1 MNVKRKLSLAVC
13 VLCGGALLTV
23 GVASAQTTPLP
34 AADSAG
40 AAPAPD
46 FSVDKPKPKTKPT
59 PTPASTSTAKPKKPA
74 EATIAVEVTNSR
86 AVALTQLVG
95 AISGTPDSKKIAG
108 PLAPGKKVVVHLAH
122 DRACLFDLHAVF
134 EDGAVTDAQ
143 GVELC
148 KDKKIN
154 LVE

>member
-1 MNVKRKLSLAVC
+1 MNVKRMLTLAVC
-13 VLCGGALLTV
+13 ALCGGALLAA
-23 GVASAQTTPLP
+23 GAGFAQTMPLP
-34 AADSAG
+34 AAESAG
-40 AAPAPD
+40 AVPAPD
-46 FSVDKPKPKTKPT
+46 SMAAKPKPKPKPM
-59 PTPASTSTAKPKKPA
+59 KPA

-86 AVALTQLVG
+86 AVGLTSLVG

-108 PLAPGKKVVVHLAH
+108 PLAAGKKTVAHLAH
-122 DRACLFDLHAVF
+122 DMACLFDLHAVF

-154 LVE
+154 LIE

>member
-1 MNVKRKLSLAVC
+1 MNVKRKLTLAVC
-13 VLCGGALLTV
+13 ALCGGALLAA
-23 GVASAQTTPLP
+23 GAGFAQTTPLP

-40 AAPAPD
+40 AVPAPAAD
-46 FSVDKPKPKTKPT
+46 STAAKPKPKP
-59 PTPASTSTAKPKKPA
+59 KPKKPA

-86 AVALTQLVG
+86 AVGLTSLVG

-108 PLAPGKKVVVHLAH
+108 PLAAGKKTIAHLAH
-122 DRACLFDLHAVF
+122 DKACLFDLHAVF

-154 LVE
+154 LTE

>member
-1 MNVKRKLSLAVC
+1 LAVC
-13 VLCGGALLTV
+13 ALCGGALLAA
-23 GVASAQTTPLP
+23 GAGFAQTTPLP

-40 AAPAPD
+40 AVPAAD
-46 FSVDKPKPKTKPT
+46 STAAKPKPKP
-59 PTPASTSTAKPKKPA
+59 KPKKPA

-86 AVALTQLVG
+86 TVGLTSLVG

-108 PLAPGKKVVVHLAH
+108 PLAAGKKTTAHLAH
-122 DRACLFDLHAVF
+122 DKACLFDLHAVF

-154 LVE
+154 LTE

>member
-40 AAPAPD
+40 APPAPD
-46 FSVDKPKPKTKPT
+46 FSVDKPAPKPKPT
-59 PTPASTSTAKPKKPA
+59 PTSMSKPKKPA
-74 EATIAVEVTNSR
+74 EATIAVEVINGR

-108 PLAPGKKVVVHLAH
+108 PLAPGKKVIVHLAH
-122 DRACLFDLHAVF
+122 DKACLFDLHAVF

>member
-1 MNVKRKLSLAVC
+1 MNLKRKLTLAVC
-13 VLCGGALLTV
+13 ALCGGALLAA
-23 GVASAQTTPLP
+23 GAGFAQTTPLP

-40 AAPAPD
+40 AVPAAAPAAPEAAK
-46 FSVDKPKPKTKPT
+46 SKPK
-59 PTPASTSTAKPKKPA
+59 AKPKKA
-74 EATIAVEVTNSR
+74 VEATITVQVINGRTVGLTSL
-86 AVALTQLVG
+86 VA

-108 PLAPGKKVVVHLAH
+108 PVAAGKKTTARLAH
-122 DRACLFDLHAVF
+122 DKACLFDLHAVF

-154 LVE
+154 LTD

>member
-1 MNVKRKLSLAVC
+1 MNVKRKLTLAVC
-13 VLCGGALLTV
+13 ALCGGALLAA
-23 GVASAQTTPLP
+23 GAGFAQTTPLP

-40 AAPAPD
+40 AVPAAD
-46 FSVDKPKPKTKPT
+46 STAAKPKPKP
-59 PTPASTSTAKPKKPA
+59 KPKKPA

-86 AVALTQLVG
+86 AVGLTSLVG

-108 PLAPGKKVVVHLAH
+108 PLATGKKTIAHLAH
-122 DRACLFDLHAVF
+122 DKACLFDLHAVF

-154 LVE
+154 LTE

>member
-1 MNVKRKLSLAVC
+1 MNVKRKLTLAVC
-13 VLCGGALLTV
+13 ALCGGAFLAA
-23 GVASAQTTPLP
+23 GASFAQTTPLP

-40 AAPAPD
+40 AVAAPD
-46 FSVDKPKPKTKPT
+46 SMAAKPKPKP
-59 PTPASTSTAKPKKPA
+59 KPKKPV

-86 AVALTQLVG
+86 AVGLTALVG

-108 PLAPGKKVVVHLAH
+108 PLAAGKKTIAHLAH
-122 DRACLFDLHAVF
+122 DKACLFDLHAVF

-154 LVE
+154 LTE

>member
-1 MNVKRKLSLAVC
+1 MNVKRKLTLAVC
-13 VLCGGALLTV
+13 ALCGGALLAA
-23 GVASAQTTPLP
+23 GAGFAQTMPLP

-40 AAPAPD
+40 AVPAPAAD
-46 FSVDKPKPKTKPT
+46 STAAKPKPKP
-59 PTPASTSTAKPKKPA
+59 KPKKPA

-86 AVALTQLVG
+86 AVGLTSLVG
-95 AISGTPDSKKIAG
+95 AISGTPNSKKIAG
-108 PLAPGKKVVVHLAH
+108 PLAAGKKTTAHLAH
-122 DRACLFDLHAVF
+122 DKACLFDLHAVF

-154 LVE
+154 LTE

>member
-1 MNVKRKLSLAVC
+1 MNVKRKLSLVVC
-13 VLCGGALLTV
+13 ALCGSALLAAS
-23 GVASAQTTPLP
+23 VAVAQTLP

-40 AAPAPD
+40 APAPD
-46 FSVDKPKPKTKPT
+46 FSVDKPK
-59 PTPASTSTAKPKKPA
+59 AKPKPKPKA
-74 EATIAVEVTNSR
+74 EAKKPVEATIAVEVTNAR
-86 AVALTQLVG
+86 AIALTQLVA

-108 PLAPGKKVVVHLAH
+108 PLAPGKKTIVHLAH
-122 DRACLFDLHAVF
+122 DKACLFVLHAVF

-148 KDKKIN
+148 TDKKIN

>member
-1 MNVKRKLSLAVC
+1 MNFKRKLTLAVC
-13 VLCGGALLTV
+13 ALCGGALLAA
-23 GVASAQTTPLP
+23 GASFAQTAPLP

-40 AAPAPD
+40 AVPAAAPAAPEAAK
-46 FSVDKPKPKTKPT
+46 SKPKPK
-59 PTPASTSTAKPKKPA
+59 PKKAA
-74 EATIAVEVTNSR
+74 EATITVQVINGRTVGLTSL
-86 AVALTQLVG
+86 VA

-108 PLAPGKKVVVHLAH
+108 PVAAGKKTSARLAH
-122 DRACLFDLHAVF
+122 DKACLFDLHAVF

-154 LVE
+154 LTD

>member
-1 MNVKRKLSLAVC
+1 MNVKRKLTLAVC
-13 VLCGGALLTV
+13 ALCGGALLAA
-23 GVASAQTTPLP
+23 GAGFAQTVPLP

-40 AAPAPD
+40 AVPAPAKD
-46 FSVDKPKPKTKPT
+46 KTAAKPKPKP
-59 PTPASTSTAKPKKPA
+59 KPKKPA
-74 EATIAVEVTNSR
+74 EATMAVEVTNSR
-86 AVALTQLVG
+86 AVGLTSLVV

-108 PLAPGKKVVVHLAH
+108 PLLAGKKTTAHLAH
-122 DRACLFDLHAVF
+122 DKACLFDLHAVF

-154 LVE
+154 LTE

>member
-1 MNVKRKLSLAVC
+1 MNVKRKLTLAVC
-13 VLCGGALLTV
+13 ALCGGALLAA
-23 GVASAQTTPLP
+23 GAGFAQTTPLP

-40 AAPAPD
+40 AVPAPAAD
-46 FSVDKPKPKTKPT
+46 STAAKPKPKP
-59 PTPASTSTAKPKKPA
+59 KPKKPV

-86 AVALTQLVG
+86 AVGLTALVA

-108 PLAPGKKVVVHLAH
+108 PLAAGKKTTAHLAH
-122 DRACLFDLHAVF
+122 DKACLFDLHAVF

-154 LVE
+154 LTE

>member
-1 MNVKRKLSLAVC
+1 MNVKRKLTLAVC
-13 VLCGGALLTV
+13 ALCGGALLAA
-23 GVASAQTTPLP
+23 GAGFAQTMPLP

-40 AAPAPD
+40 AVPAPAAD
-46 FSVDKPKPKTKPT
+46 STAAKPKPKP
-59 PTPASTSTAKPKKPA
+59 KPKKPA
-74 EATIAVEVTNSR
+74 EATIAVEVINSR
-86 AVALTQLVG
+86 AVGLTSLVG

-108 PLAPGKKVVVHLAH
+108 PLAAGKKTIVHLAH
-122 DRACLFDLHAVF
+122 DKACLFDLHAVF

-154 LVE
+154 LIE

>member
-1 MNVKRKLSLAVC
+1 MNVKRKLTLAVC
-13 VLCGGALLTV
+13 ALCGGALLAA
-23 GVASAQTTPLP
+23 GAGFAQTTPLP

-40 AAPAPD
+40 AVPAPAAD
-46 FSVDKPKPKTKPT
+46 STAAKPKPKP
-59 PTPASTSTAKPKKPA
+59 KPKKPA
-74 EATIAVEVTNSR
+74 EATIAVEVINSR
-86 AVALTQLVG
+86 AVGLTSLVG

-108 PLAPGKKVVVHLAH
+108 PLAAGKKTIAHLAH
-122 DRACLFDLHAVF
+122 DKACLFDLHAVF

-154 LVE
+154 LTE

>member
-1 MNVKRKLSLAVC
+1 MNVKRKLTLAVC
-13 VLCGGALLTV
+13 ALCGGALLAA
-23 GVASAQTTPLP
+23 GAGFAQTAPLP

-40 AAPAPD
+40 AVPAPAPAPD
-46 FSVDKPKPKTKPT
+46 KTAAKPKP
-59 PTPASTSTAKPKKPA
+59 KPKKPA
-74 EATIAVEVTNSR
+74 EATIAVEVINSR
-86 AVALTQLVG
+86 AVGLTALVG

-108 PLAPGKKVVVHLAH
+108 PLAPGKKATVHLAH
-122 DRACLFDLHAVF
+122 DKACLFDLHAVF

-154 LVE
+154 LTE

>member
-1 MNVKRKLSLAVC
+1 MNVKRKLTLAVC
-13 VLCGGALLTV
+13 ALCGGALLAA
-23 GVASAQTTPLP
+23 GAGFAQTVPLP

-40 AAPAPD
+40 AAPAAEPD
-46 FSVDKPKPKTKPT
+46 KPAAKPKPKP
-59 PTPASTSTAKPKKPA
+59 KPKAAA

-86 AVALTQLVG
+86 AVGLTTLVG

-108 PLAPGKKVVVHLAH
+108 PLAAGKKATVHLAH
-122 DRACLFDLHAVF
+122 DKACLFDLHAVF

-154 LVE
+154 LTE

>member
-1 MNVKRKLSLAVC
+1 MNVKRKLTLAVC
-13 VLCGGALLTV
+13 ALCGGALLAA
-23 GVASAQTTPLP
+23 GAGFAQTTPLP

-40 AAPAPD
+40 AVTAPAAD
-46 FSVDKPKPKTKPT
+46 STAAKPKPKP
-59 PTPASTSTAKPKKPA
+59 KPKKPA
-74 EATIAVEVTNSR
+74 EATVAVEVINSR
-86 AVALTQLVG
+86 AVGLTSLVA

-108 PLAPGKKVVVHLAH
+108 PLAAGKKTTAHLAH
-122 DRACLFDLHAVF
+122 DKACLFDLHAVF

-154 LVE
+154 LTE

>member
-1 MNVKRKLSLAVC
+1 MNVKRKLTLAVC
-13 VLCGGALLTV
+13 ALCGGALLAA
-23 GVASAQTTPLP
+23 GAGFAQTMPLP

-40 AAPAPD
+40 AVPAPAAD
-46 FSVDKPKPKTKPT
+46 STAAKPKPKP
-59 PTPASTSTAKPKKPA
+59 KPKKPA

-86 AVALTQLVG
+86 AVGLTSLVG

-108 PLAPGKKVVVHLAH
+108 PLAAGKKTVAHLAH
-122 DRACLFDLHAVF
+122 DKACLFDLHAVF

-154 LVE
+154 LTE

>member
-1 MNVKRKLSLAVC
+1 MS
-13 VLCGGALLTV
+13 
-23 GVASAQTTPLP
+23 
-34 AADSAG
+34 
-40 AAPAPD
+40 
-46 FSVDKPKPKTKPT
+46 
-59 PTPASTSTAKPKKPA
+59 KPKKPA
-74 EATIAVEVTNSR
+74 EATIAVEVINSR

-108 PLAPGKKVVVHLAH
+108 PLAPGKKVIVHLAH
-122 DRACLFDLHAVF
+122 DKACLFDIHAVF

>member
-1 MNVKRKLSLAVC
+1 MNVKRKLTLAVC
-13 VLCGGALLTV
+13 ALCGGALLAA
-23 GVASAQTTPLP
+23 GAGFAQTMPLP

-40 AAPAPD
+40 AVPAPAAD
-46 FSVDKPKPKTKPT
+46 STAAKPKLKP
-59 PTPASTSTAKPKKPA
+59 KPKKPA

-86 AVALTQLVG
+86 AVGLTSLVG

-108 PLAPGKKVVVHLAH
+108 PLAAGKKTIAHLAH
-122 DRACLFDLHAVF
+122 DKACLFDLHAVF

-154 LVE
+154 LTE

>member
-1 MNVKRKLSLAVC
+1 MNVKRKLTLAVC
-13 VLCGGALLTV
+13 ALCGGALLAA
-23 GVASAQTTPLP
+23 GAGFAQTTPLP

-40 AAPAPD
+40 AVTMPAGDATPA
-46 FSVDKPKPKTKPT
+46 KPKPKP
-59 PTPASTSTAKPKKPA
+59 KPKKPA

-86 AVALTQLVG
+86 AVGLTSLVG

-108 PLAPGKKVVVHLAH
+108 PLDAGKKTVAHLAH
-122 DRACLFDLHAVF
+122 DKACLFDLHAVF
-134 EDGAVTDAQ
+134 VDGAVTDAQ

-154 LVE
+154 LTE

>member
-1 MNVKRKLSLAVC
+1 MNVKRKLTLAVC
-13 VLCGGALLTV
+13 ALCGGALLAA
-23 GVASAQTTPLP
+23 GAGFAQTAAPLP

-40 AAPAPD
+40 AVPAPASD
-46 FSVDKPKPKTKPT
+46 KTAAKPKP
-59 PTPASTSTAKPKKPA
+59 KPKKPA

-86 AVALTQLVG
+86 AVGLTSLVG

-108 PLAPGKKVVVHLAH
+108 PLAPGKKATVHLAH
-122 DRACLFDLHAVF
+122 DKACLFDLHAVF

-154 LVE
+154 LTE

>member
-1 MNVKRKLSLAVC
+1 MNLKRKLTLAVC
-13 VLCGGALLTV
+13 ALCGGALLAA
-23 GVASAQTTPLP
+23 GAGFAQTAPLP

-40 AAPAPD
+40 AVPAPAPD
-46 FSVDKPKPKTKPT
+46 KTAAKPKPKP
-59 PTPASTSTAKPKKPA
+59 KPKKPA
-74 EATIAVEVTNSR
+74 EATVAVVVTNSR
-86 AVALTQLVG
+86 AVGLTALVG

-108 PLAPGKKVVVHLAH
+108 PLAAGKKTTAHLAH
-122 DRACLFDLHAVF
+122 DKACLFDLHAVF

-154 LVE
+154 LTE

>member
-1 MNVKRKLSLAVC
+1 MNVKRKLTLAVC
-13 VLCGGALLTV
+13 ALCGGALLAA
-23 GVASAQTTPLP
+23 GAGFAQTTPLP

-40 AAPAPD
+40 AVPAAD
-46 FSVDKPKPKTKPT
+46 STAAKPKPKP
-59 PTPASTSTAKPKKPA
+59 KPKKPA

-86 AVALTQLVG
+86 VVGLTSLVG

-108 PLAPGKKVVVHLAH
+108 PLAVGKKTTAHLAH
-122 DRACLFDLHAVF
+122 DKACLFDLHAVF

-154 LVE
+154 LTE

>member
-1 MNVKRKLSLAVC
+1 MNVKRKLTLAVC
-13 VLCGGALLTV
+13 ALCGGAFLAA
-23 GVASAQTTPLP
+23 GASFAQTTPLP

-40 AAPAPD
+40 AVAAPD
-46 FSVDKPKPKTKPT
+46 SMAAKPKPKP
-59 PTPASTSTAKPKKPA
+59 KPKKPV

-86 AVALTQLVG
+86 AVGLTALVG

-108 PLAPGKKVVVHLAH
+108 PLAAGKKAIAHLAH
-122 DRACLFDLHAVF
+122 DKACLFDLHAVF

-154 LVE
+154 LTE

>member
-1 MNVKRKLSLAVC
+1 MNVKRKLTLAVC
-13 VLCGGALLTV
+13 ALCGGALLAA
-23 GVASAQTTPLP
+23 GAGFAQTTPLP

-40 AAPAPD
+40 AVPAAD
-46 FSVDKPKPKTKPT
+46 STAAKPKPKP
-59 PTPASTSTAKPKKPA
+59 KPKKPA
-74 EATIAVEVTNSR
+74 EAPIAVEVTNSR
-86 AVALTQLVG
+86 VVGLTALVG

-108 PLAPGKKVVVHLAH
+108 PLAPGKKATVRLAH
-122 DRACLFDLHAVF
+122 DKACLFDLHAVF

-154 LVE
+154 LTE

>member
-1 MNVKRKLSLAVC
+1 MNVKRKLTLAVC
-13 VLCGGALLTV
+13 ALCGGALLAA
-23 GVASAQTTPLP
+23 GAGFAQTAAPLP

-40 AAPAPD
+40 AVPAPASD
-46 FSVDKPKPKTKPT
+46 KTAAKPKP
-59 PTPASTSTAKPKKPA
+59 KPKKPA
-74 EATIAVEVTNSR
+74 EATIAVEVSNSR
-86 AVALTQLVG
+86 TVGLTALVG

-108 PLAPGKKVVVHLAH
+108 PLAPGKKATVHLAH
-122 DRACLFDLHAVF
+122 DKACLFDLHAVF

-154 LVE
+154 LTE

>member
-13 VLCGGALLTV
+13 LLCGSALLAA
-23 GVASAQTTPLP
+23 GVAVAQTTPLP

-46 FSVDKPKPKTKPT
+46 FSVDKPKPKPKAKP
-59 PTPASTSTAKPKKPA
+59 APKKPV
-74 EATIAVEVTNSR
+74 ETVIAVEVINGRS
-86 AVALTQLVG
+86 VALTQLVG

-108 PLAPGKKVVVHLAH
+108 PLAPGKKTIVHLAH
-122 DRACLFDLHAVF
+122 DKACLFDLHAVF

-148 KDKKIN
+148 TDKKIN

>member
-13 VLCGGALLTV
+13 ALCGSALLAAS
-23 GVASAQTTPLP
+23 VAVAQTLP
-34 AADSAG
+34 AADPAG
-40 AAPAPD
+40 GRPAPD
-46 FSVDKPKPKTKPT
+46 FSVDKPK
-59 PTPASTSTAKPKKPA
+59 AKPKPKPKA
-74 EATIAVEVTNSR
+74 EAKKPVPATIAVEVTNAR
-86 AVALTQLVG
+86 AVALTQLVA

-108 PLAPGKKVVVHLAH
+108 PLAPGKKTIVHLAH
-122 DRACLFDLHAVF
+122 DKACLFDLHAVF

-148 KDKKIN
+148 TDKKIN

>member
-1 MNVKRKLSLAVC
+1 MNVKRKLTLAVC
-13 VLCGGALLTV
+13 ALCGGALLAA
-23 GVASAQTTPLP
+23 GAGFAQTTPLP

-40 AAPAPD
+40 AVPAPAPD
-46 FSVDKPKPKTKPT
+46 STAAKPKPKP
-59 PTPASTSTAKPKKPA
+59 KPKKPA
-74 EATIAVEVTNSR
+74 EATVAVEVINSR
-86 AVALTQLVG
+86 VVGLTSLVA

-108 PLAPGKKVVVHLAH
+108 PLAAGKKTTAHLAH
-122 DRACLFDLHAVF
+122 DKACLFDLHAVF

-154 LVE
+154 LTE

>member
-1 MNVKRKLSLAVC
+1 MNVKRKLTLAVC
-13 VLCGGALLTV
+13 ALCGGALLAA
-23 GVASAQTTPLP
+23 GAGFAQTLPLP

-40 AAPAPD
+40 AVPTPAAD
-46 FSVDKPKPKTKPT
+46 STAAKPKPKPKP
-59 PTPASTSTAKPKKPA
+59 APKKPA
-74 EATIAVEVTNSR
+74 EATIAVEVINSR
-86 AVALTQLVG
+86 AVALTALVG

-108 PLAPGKKVVVHLAH
+108 PLEAGKKTIAHLAH
-122 DRACLFDLHAVF
+122 DKACLFDLHAVF

-154 LVE
+154 LTE

>member
-1 MNVKRKLSLAVC
+1 MNVKRKLTLAVC
-13 VLCGGALLTV
+13 ALCGGALLAA
-23 GVASAQTTPLP
+23 GAGFAQTMPLP

-40 AAPAPD
+40 ATPAPAAE
-46 FSVDKPKPKTKPT
+46 STAAKPKPKPK
-59 PTPASTSTAKPKKPA
+59 AKKPA
-74 EATIAVEVTNSR
+74 EATIAVEVINSR
-86 AVALTQLVG
+86 KVGLTSLVG

-108 PLAPGKKVVVHLAH
+108 PLAPGKKAIAQLAH
-122 DRACLFDLHAVF
+122 DKACLFDLHAVF

-154 LVE
+154 LTE

>member
-1 MNVKRKLSLAVC
+1 MKLKRKLTLAVC
-13 VLCGGALLTV
+13 ALCSGALLAA
-23 GVASAQTTPLP
+23 GAGFAQTTPLP

-40 AAPAPD
+40 AVPAAAPAAA
-46 FSVDKPKPKTKPT
+46 KPKPKP
-59 PTPASTSTAKPKKPA
+59 KPKKAA
-74 EATIAVEVTNSR
+74 EATVTVQVINGRTVGLTSL
-86 AVALTQLVG
+86 VA

-108 PLAPGKKVVVHLAH
+108 PLAAGKKTTSRLAH
-122 DRACLFDLHAVF
+122 DKACLFDLHAVF

-154 LVE
+154 LTE

>member
-1 MNVKRKLSLAVC
+1 MNLKRKLTLAVC
-13 VLCGGALLTV
+13 ALCGGALLAA
-23 GVASAQTTPLP
+23 GAGFAQTVPLP

-40 AAPAPD
+40 AAPAAPD
-46 FSVDKPKPKTKPT
+46 KAAAKP
-59 PTPASTSTAKPKKPA
+59 KPKKPA

-86 AVALTQLVG
+86 VVGLTSLVA

-108 PLAPGKKVVVHLAH
+108 PLAPGKKATVHLAH
-122 DRACLFDLHAVF
+122 DKACLFDLHAVF

-154 LVE
+154 LTE